1 MQGPDPL
8 CPAAGRVRLRG
19 VRRVYRQGRAP
30 VAAVDGVDLDIA
42 PGRFTVLA
50 GPSGSGKSTLLQL
63 IGGLDRPDEGEVS
76 LDGTRLDSLDDD
88 TLTRLRGERIGFVF
102 QSFNLIPVMSALENV
117 ELPLLQAG
125 PSSTGSRERARS
137 MLEAVGLQGLQRRRP
152 GELSGGQQQRVA
164 VARALVHRPRLVLA
178 DEPTANLDRASGQ
191 ALIALMRTLQRDTGV
206 TFVFSSHDPS
216 LLDEADVR
224 VQLLDGRLA

>member
-1 MQGPDPL
+1 MQEPDPV

-63 IGGLDRPDEGEVS
+63 IGGLDRPDEGAVS
-76 LDGTRLDSLDDD
+76 LDGTRLDTLDDD

-102 QSFNLIPVMSALENV
+102 QSFNLVPVMSALENV

-137 MLEAVGLQGLQRRRP
+137 MLEAVGLQGLHRRRP

-191 ALIALMRTLQRDTGV
+191 ALIALMRTLQRGTGV

>member
-1 MQGPDPL
+1 MQVPGPDR
-8 CPAAGRVRLRG
+8 PAAGHVRLRG
-19 VRRVYRQGRAP
+19 VRRVYRQHAAP
-30 VAAVDGVDLDIA
+30 VAAVDGIDLDIA

-63 IGGLDRPDEGEVS
+63 IGGLDRPDEGAVS
-76 LDGTRLDSLDDD
+76 LDGTRLDTLDDD
-88 TLTRLRGERIGFVF
+88 ALTRLRGERIGFVF
-102 QSFNLIPVMSALENV
+102 QSFNLVPVMSALENV
-117 ELPLLQAG
+117 ELPLLQSG
-125 PSSTGSRERARS
+125 PGTGASRERARS
-137 MLEAVGLQGLQRRRP
+137 MLEAVGLQGLERRRP

-164 VARALVHRPRLVLA
+164 VARALVHGPRLVLA

-191 ALIALMRTLQRDTGV
+191 ALIALMRTLQRGTGV